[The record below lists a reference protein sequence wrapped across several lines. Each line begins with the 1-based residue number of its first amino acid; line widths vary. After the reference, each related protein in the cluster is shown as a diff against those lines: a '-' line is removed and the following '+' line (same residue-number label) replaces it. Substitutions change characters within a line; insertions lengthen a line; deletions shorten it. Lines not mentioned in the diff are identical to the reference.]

1 MFNPSPIKR
10 QVEKNVAVTK
20 VKTTKYN
27 IEEIE

>member
-10 QVEKNVAVTK
+10 QGEKNAAVTK